1 MIEPENP
8 CLSIFKQCNILGL
21 NRSSYYYRPKPET
34 DFNLLMMELIDHQYT
49 KTPFYGIP
57 RMTAILRRKGYSINH
72 KRVERLMRKMGI
84 MAIYPKPKT
93 STPNPEYKIYPYLL
107 KRLDINHPDQVWCAD
122 ITYIPMHRGFLYLFA
137 ILDWYSRYVI
147 VWELSNTLD
156 NLFCIEGLK
165 RATEDTQPEIF
176 NTDQGSQFTSRGFTG
191 ILKDNDIQIS
201 MDGRG
206 RMFDNIFVERLWR
219 SVKQE
224 EIYLYDY
231 QNGIEVFLGLE
242 KYFHFYNEER
252 PHSSL
257 DYKTP
262 SEVYNG
268 IEKEMFN
275 NKKRKEKIRVLF

>member
-122 ITYIPMHRGFLYLFA
+122 ITYVPMHRGFLYLFA